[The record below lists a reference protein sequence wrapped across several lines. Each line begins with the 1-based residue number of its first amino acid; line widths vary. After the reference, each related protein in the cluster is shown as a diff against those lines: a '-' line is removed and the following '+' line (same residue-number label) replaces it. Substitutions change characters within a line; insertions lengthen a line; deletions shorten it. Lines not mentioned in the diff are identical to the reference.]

1 MSVTFDENK
10 AFDALK
16 DGIPEATTILNDEK
30 RSKKLIERLEE
41 KAKDSKLGKTLEVIP
56 LLISCV
62 KSFIKGEYR
71 DIPIGT
77 IAAIVSALVYWLSP
91 VDIIPDFIPGVGH
104 IDDAAVV
111 LACMKMVSSD
121 LDDYKKWLEAKDVTQ
136 EA

>member
-16 DGIPEATTILNDEK
+16 DGIHEATTILNDEK